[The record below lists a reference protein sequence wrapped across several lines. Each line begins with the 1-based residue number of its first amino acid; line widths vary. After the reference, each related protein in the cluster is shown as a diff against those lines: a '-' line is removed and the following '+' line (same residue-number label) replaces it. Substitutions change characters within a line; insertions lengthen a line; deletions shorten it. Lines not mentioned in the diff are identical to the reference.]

1 MPVYIFTL
9 AILRTPNLS
18 TLFLLTHNTSMA
30 MSIIDFE
37 QRKLLRGFASP
48 TSQLDTASLHNKE
61 ARLACGRSRDTAIWI
76 FSDVESDTEDE
87 DDASQPYSAQPY
99 TIHLT
104 TTEHSATESGAAVT
118 GEDTASPVSSTQ
130 EEAVPAWSQEPKVSR
145 LANDESIQQSCE
157 MNHLLIGDKSAC
169 QDVNFAIPPGSPASQ
184 PHPVAGDG
192 KLRPETASQQ
202 SNTMLDTVSEH
213 DTAGSVEVIEASLQE
228 NKIPAGNLYEDTAP
242 EARSPC
248 PAKSWDEPCQ
258 GQALCDTS
266 SASAQ
271 PKNGDACSEV
281 PGSEDSIDRLGFQH
295 RDENPLSLPDD
306 ENSQSEDN
314 DSDDIHQGQKR
325 RRVSKST
332 SCSARSA
339 TTSSQSARSSH
350 KHQPAVHAPQLPSDV
365 RTSGG
370 DMHSPTPLQAI
381 PAPSEAQMAPIRFEE
396 WPLTDVF
403 LKRITEESGKT
414 TFQLQFEWN
423 PDSCQLHAAKSASL
437 PTKRKRLPSTLHSA
451 SKSSSRRRSSQD
463 NCFTPVLDSIR
474 VAVDGMSDASN
485 DDDSSNS
492 SNFEDDSDRDRAS
505 RPHTFH
511 CKKTKRRR
519 WTTEEEDLLRQ
530 LKQSQQGN
538 GMLSEEIAMKLDR
551 TESSVKQHWDVMG
564 RKQG

>member
-76 FSDVESDTEDE
+76 FSNVESDTEDE
-87 DDASQPYSAQPY
+87 DDAN
-99 TIHLT
+99 LT

-145 LANDESIQQSCE
+145 LANAESSQQSCE

-213 DTAGSVEVIEASLQE
+213 DVCHSFQCHRDSLLTGIHSPQTAGSVEVIEASLQE

-381 PAPSEAQMAPIRFEE
+381 PALSEAQMAPIRFEE

-403 LKRITEESGKT
+403 LKCITEESGKM
-414 TFQLQFEWN
+414 TF
-423 PDSCQLHAAKSASL
+423 
-437 PTKRKRLPSTLHSA
+437 
-451 SKSSSRRRSSQD
+451 
-463 NCFTPVLDSIR
+463 
-474 VAVDGMSDASN
+474 
-485 DDDSSNS
+485 
-492 SNFEDDSDRDRAS
+492 
-505 RPHTFH
+505 
-511 CKKTKRRR
+511 
-519 WTTEEEDLLRQ
+519 
-530 LKQSQQGN
+530 
-538 GMLSEEIAMKLDR
+538 
-551 TESSVKQHWDVMG
+551 
-564 RKQG
+564 